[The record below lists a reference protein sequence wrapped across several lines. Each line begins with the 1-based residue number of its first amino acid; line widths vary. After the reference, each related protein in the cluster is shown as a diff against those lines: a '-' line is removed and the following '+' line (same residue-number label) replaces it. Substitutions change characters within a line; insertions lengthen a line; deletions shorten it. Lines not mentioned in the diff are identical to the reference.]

1 MGKTVISQLE
11 GKIAILIGISSN
23 SSHKENL
30 EVLTIKTIYRDFQS
44 DHRIKG
50 YDTIKF
56 QWLVHV
62 HMIRMDHI

>member
-1 MGKTVISQLE
+1 MGKIVISQLE

-30 EVLTIKTIYRDFQS
+30 EILTIKTIYHEFQS
-44 DHRIKG
+44 DHRIEG
-50 YDTIKF
+50 YDSIKF

-62 HMIRMDHI
+62 HVIRMDHI

>member
-1 MGKTVISQLE
+1 MGKTIISQIE

-30 EVLTIKTIYRDFQS
+30 EVLTIKTIYHMFQS
-44 DHRIKG
+44 DHRIED
-50 YDTIKF
+50 YYSIKF

-62 HMIRMDHI
+62 HVIRMDHI